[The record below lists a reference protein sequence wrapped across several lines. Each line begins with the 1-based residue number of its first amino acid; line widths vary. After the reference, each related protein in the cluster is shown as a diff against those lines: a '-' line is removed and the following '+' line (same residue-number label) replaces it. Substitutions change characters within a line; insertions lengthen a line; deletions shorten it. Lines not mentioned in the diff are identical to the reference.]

1 MCELMD
7 IIPAGAARVG
17 DYGAWPAV
25 GAGGERGVG
34 SVRQKILAKRSKYE
48 AAGVERREPPSLPH
62 LSGPVNRRS
71 VSKG

>member
-7 IIPAGAARVG
+7 IIPAARVG

-34 SVRQKILAKRSKYE
+34 SVGQAKDIGKAE
-48 AAGVERREPPSLPH
+48 QI
-62 LSGPVNRRS
+62 
-71 VSKG
+71 